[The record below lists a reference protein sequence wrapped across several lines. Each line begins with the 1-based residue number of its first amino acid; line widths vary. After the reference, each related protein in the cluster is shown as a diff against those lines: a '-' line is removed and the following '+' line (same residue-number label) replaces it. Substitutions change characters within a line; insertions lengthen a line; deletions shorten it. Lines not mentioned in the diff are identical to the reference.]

1 MILNM
6 AARAVVDLYLVMPN
20 VHDGK
25 WNLLVSFDIM

>member
-1 MILNM
+1 MVNTFYFSMILNM

-25 WNLLVSFDIM
+25 